1 MTSRCNG
8 NCPSQKGMVASPRFK
23 TRPPTLAEIIFGGGL
38 DEFVRRF
45 EEVNQ

>member
-1 MTSRCNG
+1 MTSGRNG
-8 NCPSQKGMVASPRFK
+8 NQPSQKGMVASPRF
-23 TRPPTLAEIIFGGGL
+23 RMRSPSLAEIIFGGEL

>member
-1 MTSRCNG
+1 MTIN
-8 NCPSQKGMVASPRFK
+8 PSNEKSASKGMVASPRFK
-23 TRPPTLAEIIFGGGL
+23 TRSPSLAEIIFGGGL